1 MADFVLGRLRFHFKG
16 DWVTGTVY
24 IKDDCVKYGG
34 NVYVVKENHTA
45 NADFYVDLAA
55 SKTEKFTSGQ
65 EFKGAWGGTT
75 YYKVDEVVSWGGK
88 NYICNTGHTSQ
99 ASLYDDTAKW
109 TEYNS
114 GFAWKGNYANATAYK
129 LNDVVKYG
137 PSTYICTTQHTGG
150 ATLTDANWALFASG
164 LEFEDSWVVGS
175 NYQQGD
181 VVTYGGYNYVAIRQN
196 IGVVPYNNTLDWD
209 ILSTGFKQ
217 KGAYNNATAYNPGDL
232 VIYGGHSFAAKIDT
246 TGNAPD
252 STTHWELVVEGLT
265 WKDAWSNATVYSPG
279 DVVGHIANSYRCKL
293 THTSASAT
301 NDPVTDAAGVYW
313 DLVAEGDSAAVLSTR
328 GDILSRNATANF
340 RLPIGPSGQVLK
352 VNAEGLDPEWGYS
365 GVVPNIF
372 YVSKNGLDD
381 TQTGRG
387 TSLDKPW
394 LTIKYALVR
403 LEAAAQCNPLTFLTT
418 TGATYEPTSGVM
430 ELTVGSHSILAGSY
444 ITMDSGAVTFTCAQ
458 DSHASNH
465 SYPRSTD
472 PHYNKPIAVDAVSA
486 TTITINVG
494 VAPITHAHTFVSA
507 TSNAIKGGV
516 PAYAH
521 ALLSANKEWL
531 KDEMVAY
538 AAQQVAIN
546 ASTSGS
552 IWYGFTYDVAKCERD
567 IGYMIDALDHDMTYG
582 GNCWIRAF
590 THMFWANDTYVGGPS
605 GDTYKGGG
613 ATANNNARQ
622 VEVDIHNK
630 LRDVINNYIF
640 TNSAYSSLQ
649 SPVITTQTTTGNN
662 AEGAA
667 DEFITAHVLI
677 ETNALV
683 SNLSTLPARSLPIMP
698 SRTLFIKSGTY
709 DEQLPMAIPEGVA
722 VMGDEM
728 RSVTVRPGPGT
739 SDDST
744 TPNNRSD
751 MFQMTEKTT
760 IRGVSM
766 NGLIG
771 QLASASSDGLQRPT
785 ETAGATRSGVAVA
798 LNPNG
803 LVYLQ
808 SPFVQNAVHVSY
820 SGAVGIK
827 VDGGLQPMGY
837 DSILA
842 NDFTQICD
850 DGVGVWMKNAGR
862 SEIVSVFT
870 YYCHMGYLA
879 DSGGT
884 IRAANCNNS
893 YGEYGA
899 VSSGVDPLEVPAT
912 GTVNNLSQQAV
923 VGRVLAGHNTAGTGA
938 IQRIEFE
945 YAGNNYNHGVGAT
958 LGTFGAAHA
967 SRTQGSY
974 VACTQDATT
983 GSGTGL
989 IVNIDIGSSG
999 QVTAHL
1005 LISGGDAHVAAD
1017 TISINDSQLGG
1028 GGAPAL
1034 TFNVATIETA
1044 TIAFS
1049 GAGAS
1054 GAATLAINDGGVR
1067 HVDVTTV
1074 GENHITT
1081 TSSAQTGTATTIT
1094 LALSD
1099 TNVTGFYN
1107 GMRLTITDGTGCGQT
1122 GVIQAHNGSTKVCT
1136 MVNEVASSG
1145 WDYFG
1150 GRSSAETSLNATT
1163 TYEIEPRIHFTG
1175 GGSPTRTALAR
1186 VSVKSS
1192 KIQKIFVLDTGAG
1205 YSSAPTAIITDPN
1218 ATTLGTATPVIGNGV
1233 VGQSTITVGGTGYK
1247 TATTTGTVSGDGY
1260 SNINPVGNS
1269 FVADGLSKAPK
1280 EGASFQFAHDGN
1292 TSYLVVA
1299 ATNYQGQSKFTPSA
1313 ATYDPI
1319 TGVLVLTV
1327 GTHTLTVGQTI
1338 EIVNNSL
1345 TFTCAHDSHGSN
1357 HTYPRAS
1364 DPASGKSLSI
1374 TAIAATT
1381 LTVNV
1386 GVSSNT
1392 TAHLF
1397 VSSTAN
1403 AVTGGL
1409 GQATIQCSPL
1419 ITKSLTPPD
1428 NTAIT
1433 FRDKYSNIR
1442 MTGHDF
1448 LDIGTGSFAD
1458 TNYPTEEPL
1467 QASDADDEVVE
1478 LDRGRVFYTSTDQ
1491 DGNYRVGDLFKVHQ
1505 ATGKA
1510 TLNAESF
1517 DLSGLQE
1524 LSLGSVALGS
1534 FGATVSEFS
1543 TDGTLSGNSD
1553 NALVT
1558 EKAIRTYV
1566 ETQLGGGSNN
1576 LTVNEILVGQLKLH
1590 SNILI
1595 TTVTDGDFKV
1605 QTNGTGKI
1613 LLEAQTQTA
1622 IVPTVD
1628 ADIVNKTYADKY
1640 DAPAATALVYNSET
1654 GGLSHVVSTN
1664 YNVPSQ
1670 TATFGNA
1677 AFWFAA
1683 GEAATLEI
1691 DANGHLQ
1698 MNVS

>member
-1 MADFVLGRLRFHFKG
+1 MADFVLGRIRFQFKG
-16 DWVTGTVY
+16 EWTTATAY
-24 IKDDCVKYGG
+24 IKDDCVEYGG
-34 NVYVVKENHTA
+34 NVYVVKENHTS

-55 SKTEKFTSGQ
+55 SKLAKFTSGQ
-65 EFKGAWGGTT
+65 AWKGAWTATT
-75 YYKVDEVVSWGGK
+75 YYKVDEVISWGGK

-114 GFAWKGNYANATAYK
+114 GFAWKGAYTNATDYK

-137 PSTYICTTQHTGG
+137 ASTYICNTQHTAG
-150 ATLTDANWALFASG
+150 ATLDETKFDLFASG
-164 LEFEDSWVVGS
+164 LEFEDSWAAGTQ
-175 NYQQGD
+175 YQLGD
-181 VVTYGGYNYVAIRQN
+181 VVTYGGYTYAAVRQN
-196 IGVVPYNNTLDWD
+196 VGVSPYNNTSDWE
-209 ILSTGFKQ
+209 ILSTGFKL
-217 KGAYNNATAYNPGDL
+217 KSTYNNSTA
-232 VIYGGHSFAAKIDT
+232 
-246 TGNAPD
+246 
-252 STTHWELVVEGLT
+252 
-265 WKDAWSNATVYSPG
+265 YSPG
-279 DVVGHIANSYRCKL
+279 DVVIFGGHSYSAKVDTTGNTPDSATHWEKIVEGFTWRDSWTDTTVYNPGDTVSHLANSYRCKL
-293 THTSASAT
+293 THTASNGV
-301 NDPVTDAAGVYW
+301 NDPVTDSIGTYW
-313 DLVAEGDSAAVLSTR
+313 DVLAEGDSQAVLTQR
-328 GDILSRNATANF
+328 GDVLSRNATANY
-340 RLPIGPSGQVLK
+340 RIPIGTSGQVLK
-352 VNAEGLDPEWGYS
+352 VDSAGQEPEWGYS
-365 GVVPNIF
+365 GVVPGVF
-372 YVSKNGLDD
+372 YVGKNGADD
-381 TQTGRG
+381 ATSGRG
-387 TSLDKPW
+387 TTPDKPY
-394 LTIKYALVR
+394 LTIKYACEALDSAAKSNPDASLR
-403 LEAAAQCNPLTFLTT
+403 LTN
-418 TGATYEPTSGVM
+418 
-430 ELTVGSHSILAGSY
+430 
-444 ITMDSGAVTFTCAQ
+444 
-458 DSHASNH
+458 
-465 SYPRSTD
+465 
-472 PHYNKPIAVDAVSA
+472 
-486 TTITINVG
+486 
-494 VAPITHAHTFVSA
+494 
-507 TSNAIKGGV
+507 
-516 PAYAH
+516 
-521 ALLSANKEWL
+521 NKEFL
-531 KDEMVAY
+531 KDEVVAWI
-538 AAQQVAIN
+538 AQQVFLN
-546 ASTSGS
+546 TSNPGS
-552 IWYGFTYDVAKCERD
+552 PWYNYTYDSGKCERD
-567 IGYMIDALDHDMTYG
+567 VGYLIDSLDHDMVYG
-582 GNCWIRAF
+582 GNSWIRQFAM
-590 THMFWANDTYVGGPS
+590 MFWANDTYPGGPS
-605 GDTYKGGG
+605 GDTALIDGTREPEKL
-613 ATANNNARQ
+613 
-622 VEVDIHNK
+622 VHEK
-630 LRDVINNYIF
+630 LRDIINNNIF
-640 TNSAYSSLQ
+640 TGTAYSSLQ
-649 SPVITTQTTTGNN
+649 SPVITTQDTSGNN
-662 AEGAA
+662 GEAGTDAI
-667 DEFITAHVLI
+667 ITASILI
-677 ETNALV
+677 DTNALD
-683 SNLSTLPARSLPIMP
+683 SGLSTLPALVTPTTD
-698 SRTLFIKSGTY
+698 SRTLFVRTGIY
-709 DEQLPMAIPEGVA
+709 EEQLPIKVPEGVA

-728 RSVTVRPGPGT
+728 RSVTVKPTSGN
-739 SDDST
+739 SDDGS

-751 MFQMTEKTT
+751 MFQMNEKTT
-760 IRGVSM
+760 IRGM
-766 NGLIG
+766 TMTGLIG

-798 LNPNG
+798 LDPNG

-808 SPFVQNAVHVSY
+808 SPFVQNAVHISY

-827 VDGGLQPMGY
+827 IDGGLHPMGY

-850 DGVGVWMKNAGR
+850 DGVGVWTKNAGR

-912 GTVNNLSQQAV
+912 GTVNNLSQQAI

-945 YAGNNYNHGVGAT
+945 YAGNNYNHGVAAT
-958 LGTFGAAHA
+958 LGTFGAAHG

-999 QVTAHL
+999 QVTGHL
-1005 LISGGDAHVAAD
+1005 LISGGDAHAATD

-1067 HVDVTTV
+1067 HVDVTTT
-1074 GENHITT
+1074 GENHVTT

-1107 GMRLTITDGTGCGQT
+1107 GMRITITDGTGTGQT
-1122 GVIQAHNGSTKVCT
+1122 GIISAHNGSTKVCT
-1136 MVNEVASSG
+1136 IVNEAAGSG

-1150 GRSSAETSLNATT
+1150 GRSSAETTLDATT

-1175 GGSPTRTALAR
+1175 GGTPSRTALAR
-1186 VSVKSS
+1186 VSVKSA
-1192 KIQKIFVLDTGAG
+1192 KIQKIFILDAGAG

-1218 ATTLGTATPVIGNGV
+1218 ATTLGTATPIIGNGV
-1233 VGQSTITVGGTGYK
+1233 IGQSTITVGGTGYK
-1247 TATTTGTVSGDGY
+1247 TATTTGTISGDGY

-1269 FVADGLSKAPK
+1269 FVADGLSKEPK

-1292 TSYLVVA
+1292 TSYLVVS
-1299 ATNYQGQSKFTPSA
+1299 ATNYVGRTKFTPSA
-1313 ATYDPI
+1313 ATYNPA

-1327 GTHTLTVGQTI
+1327 GAHSLTVGQTI
-1338 EIVNNSL
+1338 EIANQSL
-1345 TFTCAHDSHGSN
+1345 TFTCAEDSHGSN
-1357 HTYPRAS
+1357 HLYPRPA
-1364 DPASGKSLSI
+1364 DPAGNGASLSI
-1374 TAIAATT
+1374 TAVTADT

-1392 TAHLF
+1392 TAHTF
-1397 VSSTAN
+1397 VASTAN

-1409 GQATIQCSPL
+1409 GQATITCSPL
-1419 ITKSLTPPD
+1419 ITKALTPPD

-1467 QASDADDEVVE
+1467 QASDADDEVIE
-1478 LDRGRVFYTSTDQ
+1478 KDRGRVFYTSTDQ

-1590 SNILI
+1590 SNIII
-1595 TTVTDGDFKV
+1595 TTATNGDLKLQTD
-1605 QTNGTGKI
+1605 GTGKI

-1622 IVPTVD
+1622 IAPTVNND
-1628 ADIVNKTYADKY
+1628 VTNKVYVDEEATSTTTALYAD
-1640 DAPAATALVYNSET
+1640 PLTGALIEIR
-1654 GGLSHVVSTN
+1654 STN
-1664 YNVPSQ
+1664 FNVPSQ
-1670 TATFGNA
+1670 STSLPNTDMVDTQ
-1677 AFWFAA
+1677 WFHGSTTTDVAVSSK
-1683 GEAATLEI
+1683 
-1691 DANGHLQ
+1691 GHLQ
-1698 MNVS
+1698 LTVT